1 VAKAENGVLVE
12 VGGRGQDTDGAQG
25 LPDQVYKWSQGYA
38 EPCEVESMSGSDR
51 AWAVH
56 AFGFRSLPFSFLTAL
71 HIVNYSTI
79 QFYTSSR
86 VQPRR
91 KAFLLD
97 ERA

>member
-1 VAKAENGVLVE
+1 MVAKAESEVLVE

-56 AFGFRSLPFSFLTAL
+56 AFGFRSLPFSFLKAP
-71 HIVNYSTI
+71 HIVNYSTT
-79 QFYTSSR
+79 QYCANLH
-86 VQPRR
+86 VEPKR
-91 KAFLLD
+91 K
-97 ERA
+97 